1 MTKRIRLLVALSM
14 IWLSFAAGLPGF
26 EADDSSGGVCERALS
41 DCFNDIM
48 TQATGPFGA
57 VACIIGYAFCKKYI
71 DPSIGN

>member
-14 IWLSFAAGLPGF
+14 ICLSFAVGLPGF
-26 EADDSSGGVCERALS
+26 EADGSGGICERALS
-41 DCFNDIM
+41 DCFDDIM

-57 VACIIGYAFCKKYI
+57 VICIIGYTFCKKYI